1 MFICLQIPS
10 SAALKITANSTRRA
24 RWNAKL
30 GFCRQSWPFAISLN
44 SVKFDGGVITRM
56 KTLVIRVYPMVFM
69 VKEKVDDGHKTGE
82 KLIFTEI
89 TILMRFLTKNCIKSR
104 KHSFLKCNR

>member
-1 MFICLQIPS
+1 MYLQIPS

-30 GFCRQSWPFAISLN
+30 GFYRESWPFAISLN

-56 KTLVIRVYPMVFM
+56 KTFVIRVYPMVFM
-69 VKEKVDDGHKTGE
+69 VKQKVDDGHKTGE
-82 KLIFTEI
+82 RLIFTKI
-89 TILMRFLTKNCIKSR
+89 TILMRFLRKNCIKPR
-104 KHSFLKCNR
+104 KYPFFEM